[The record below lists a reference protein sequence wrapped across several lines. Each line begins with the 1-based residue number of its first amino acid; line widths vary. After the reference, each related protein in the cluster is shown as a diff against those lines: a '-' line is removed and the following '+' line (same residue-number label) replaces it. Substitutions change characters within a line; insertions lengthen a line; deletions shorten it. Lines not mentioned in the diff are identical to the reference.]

1 MSAPETGDTNFVD
14 LTLDE
19 RFGYTRKTPYHH
31 QVDNTRVKSEDVNTV
46 QENGRRESCW
56 EEIEWHKRHREEPQD
71 MGEDFTDDGKLF
83 TLFLKSLCTLLV
95 VIMFS
100 GIVCSA

>member
-1 MSAPETGDTNFVD
+1 MSVPETGDTTFVD

-31 QVDNTRVKSEDVNTV
+31 QGDNTRVKSEDVNTV
-46 QENGRRESCW
+46 QENGRHESCW

-71 MGEDFTDDGKLF
+71 ISEDFTDDGKLV
-83 TLFLKSLCTLLV
+83 SLC
-95 VIMFS
+95 F
-100 GIVCSA
+100 